1 MTEIGITAAGNGSW
15 TFVPIKRIIP
25 ETPALPVTAD
35 SAVGEAFGDSILPSS
50 RLDGD
55 LLDIWGE
62 IVIMLRHLARSWDF
76 NRQER
81 RAKMKT
87 AQLRRSPK
95 TELRK
100 LIRAASELTLD
111 GTVRLLAGCR
121 TRDPSRS

>member
-1 MTEIGITAAGNGSW
+1 MTDIGITAASNGSW
-15 TFVPIKRIIP
+15 TFVPMQRIIP
-25 ETPALPVTAD
+25 ETPAP
-35 SAVGEAFGDSILPSS
+35 P
-50 RLDGD
+50 
-55 LLDIWGE
+55 WGE